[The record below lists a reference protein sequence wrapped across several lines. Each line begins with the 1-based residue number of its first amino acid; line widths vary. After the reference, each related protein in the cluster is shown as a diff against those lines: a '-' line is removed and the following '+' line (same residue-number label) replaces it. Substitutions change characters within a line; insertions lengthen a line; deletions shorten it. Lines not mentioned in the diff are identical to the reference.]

1 MKELTKNAIGT
12 LISVPIV
19 AAIDLGCSKVLEKHW
34 DFRKHSKLA
43 SLICIGATDKKMLS
57 DRRKASIACSIF
69 SAICCIIAA
78 IAFEKE
84 DTNYERWNYHQI
96 RRNG

>member
-1 MKELTKNAIGT
+1 MKEMTKNAIGT
-12 LISVPIV
+12 LLSVPIV
-19 AAIDLGCSKVLEKHW
+19 AAIDLGCSKVLEKYW
-34 DFRKHSKLA
+34 DFGKHSKLA
-43 SLICIGATDKKMLS
+43 SLVCIGATNKKMLN

-84 DTNYERWNYHQI
+84 ENCYERWNYHQI
-96 RRNG
+96 RHNR